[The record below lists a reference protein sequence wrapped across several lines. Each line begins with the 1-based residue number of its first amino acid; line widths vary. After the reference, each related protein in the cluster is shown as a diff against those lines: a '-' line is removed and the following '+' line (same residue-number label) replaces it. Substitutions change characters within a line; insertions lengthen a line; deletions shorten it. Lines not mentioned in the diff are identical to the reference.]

1 MTYVKIRFILYLN
14 KVFVTH
20 IISADEKNR
29 SVKKGRSTY
38 HVCGQKLFYFVQ
50 SKYALIFF

>member
-1 MTYVKIRFILYLN
+1 MNYVKIRFILYLN

>member
-1 MTYVKIRFILYLN
+1 MNYVKIRFILYLN

-29 SVKKGRSTY
+29 SVKKGRLTMY
-38 HVCGQKLFYFVQ
+38 LVNNYFICPVKINTL
-50 SKYALIFF
+50 SFF